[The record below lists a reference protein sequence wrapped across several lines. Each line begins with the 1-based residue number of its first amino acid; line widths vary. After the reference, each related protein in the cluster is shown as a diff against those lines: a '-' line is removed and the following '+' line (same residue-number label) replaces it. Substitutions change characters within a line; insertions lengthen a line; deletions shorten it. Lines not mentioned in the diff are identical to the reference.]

1 MIDDQPCPDHL
12 VCESCSTAVPFA
24 DWEPDVYDL
33 PRGPL
38 GRTYQVDEVRLAYRL
53 HEAERTVPLP
63 VPERL
68 HYTWEVLDT

>member
-1 MIDDQPCPDHL
+1 MPP
-12 VCESCSTAVPFA
+12 P
-24 DWEPDVYDL
+24 
-33 PRGPL
+33 PRLRVRLYHSAFRRRGTGRAPPAARSL

-68 HYTWEVLDT
+68 HDT